1 VRQLSKAVTSLRD
14 GANDVDAVAL
24 EVPKLAEG
32 IAETAMRASMLG
44 ALDAHTEDEE
54 SITITPAKFKRP
66 TVGLP
71 FTVRPFQE
79 AIDDFAARGVVSRD
93 VFDKMASEAK
103 ARAFTVAGTASQSIR
118 DAIKEELQKSMADGA
133 DLRDFR
139 KRLKGRMEVRGW
151 LKPGPGGKPGSAG
164 GSAATV
170 PTQTGTPW
178 HVETI
183 FRNGTMASYAR
194 GRQKQMLQPNVLKR
208 LPFWEIVTIR
218 DSRRRTTHGK
228 AHGKVL
234 SVYDP
239 FWQTVGT
246 PPWGHNCRCRV
257 ITRSRK
263 RAEAKGITDGSSI
276 VGLPDPG
283 FTGQTISPPGIPEP
297 APIEPTPEEVPAVIE
312 PNAPTVPSGPPKGPS
327 VVQSEDR
334 YLDESQRS
342 AIERLDTVDKDPK
355 ANVEV
360 ESLGVAKA
368 TAKEAKLVRAKLKER
383 AYIKEKID
391 RLGRA
396 SEGFVPSMPDG
407 SNVFE
412 TVQMDQLV
420 FPKSTVDAREVA
432 ELIRTNS
439 AWGDNDPIGRAVRI
453 GDKVHVI
460 DADLAMRDALVDH
473 LGGKGSV
480 RLRVVRAPVNRLPK
494 PFKNEK
500 AANRALAKAF
510 SKDLNI
516 PANGAE
522 ARLAVQDLLA
532 TDGIAS
538 QDNLLM
544 REGAEKYRTTE
555 IKAFGSHGW
564 RGDVN
569 LRVSVADDAASG
581 FRKLAKGKEPSPSE
595 AQAIATIIHEEI
607 HGAGKGVATSYQGMG
622 VGMEEAAT
630 EILARR
636 TSRRI
641 MKTKTD
647 RFLLPNN
654 VIKTRAEALADREL
668 RGAASGSGALG
679 EYRAYDSYISR
690 FLKPPRAA
698 GYSDQQIESALLKLR
713 SSEAGPLVWRNEVQQ
728 MDHFSE
734 ELSKVEPVGGVLPQG
749 NAAHREAFLKR
760 GLRDAGLDE
769 EYL

>member
-24 EVPKLAEG
+24 EVPELAEG

-54 SITITPAKFKRP
+54 DITITPAKFKRP

-151 LKPGPGGKPGSAG
+151 LKPGPGGKPGTAG

-283 FTGQTISPPGIPEP
+283 LASPTPGSRARPSARRASPNLPPSSPPPRKCP
-297 APIEPTPEEVPAVIE
+297 
-312 PNAPTVPSGPPKGPS
+312 
-327 VVQSEDR
+327 
-334 YLDESQRS
+334 RS
-342 AIERLDTVDKDPK
+342 SSPRRSLTFP
-355 ANVEV
+355 
-360 ESLGVAKA
+360 SLG
-368 TAKEAKLVRAKLKER
+368 L
-383 AYIKEKID
+383 IWP
-391 RLGRA
+391 GR
-396 SEGFVPSMPDG
+396 
-407 SNVFE
+407 
-412 TVQMDQLV
+412 
-420 FPKSTVDAREVA
+420 
-432 ELIRTNS
+432 
-439 AWGDNDPIGRAVRI
+439 
-453 GDKVHVI
+453 
-460 DADLAMRDALVDH
+460 
-473 LGGKGSV
+473 SV
-480 RLRVVRAPVNRLPK
+480 
-494 PFKNEK
+494 
-500 AANRALAKAF
+500 
-510 SKDLNI
+510 SI
-516 PANGAE
+516 
-522 ARLAVQDLLA
+522 
-532 TDGIAS
+532 
-538 QDNLLM
+538 
-544 REGAEKYRTTE
+544 
-555 IKAFGSHGW
+555 
-564 RGDVN
+564 
-569 LRVSVADDAASG
+569 
-581 FRKLAKGKEPSPSE
+581 
-595 AQAIATIIHEEI
+595 
-607 HGAGKGVATSYQGMG
+607 
-622 VGMEEAAT
+622 
-630 EILARR
+630 
-636 TSRRI
+636 
-641 MKTKTD
+641 
-647 RFLLPNN
+647 
-654 VIKTRAEALADREL
+654 
-668 RGAASGSGALG
+668 
-679 EYRAYDSYISR
+679 
-690 FLKPPRAA
+690 
-698 GYSDQQIESALLKLR
+698 
-713 SSEAGPLVWRNEVQQ
+713 
-728 MDHFSE
+728 
-734 ELSKVEPVGGVLPQG
+734 
-749 NAAHREAFLKR
+749 
-760 GLRDAGLDE
+760 
-769 EYL
+769 